1 MARKRMFDNEIIS
14 QDSFVDLPSEAKA
27 LYFLLGMEADD
38 EGFVAPKKIL
48 RWHNISLDS
57 LKLLIAKE
65 YLIPF
70 ESGVVVITDW
80 KRNNYLDKNRIN
92 ETIYT
97 EEKKLIAYDEKQM
110 KYYLA
115 DSVQY
120 DSNADIPSVKPMLN
134 ESLTNVKPMLN
145 QNRIEENRIEE
156 NRVVKKERKKKDSRQ
171 SFDTIIENYTQNVEL
186 QNELKN
192 HLKVRKQ
199 KRGALTDRAIVLE
212 LQRLD
217 DLADLDE
224 MKLRIVQQSIERGW
238 VGFFELKE
246 DTPKAISQEE
256 KDMKDIAMY
265 EAIEKEMK
273 EGVRN
278 DFW

>member
-97 EEKKLIAYDEKQM
+97 EEKKSIAYDEKQM

-120 DSNADIPSVKPMLN
+120 NPDADIPSVKPMLN

-145 QNRIEENRIEE
+145 QNRIEENSIEE
-156 NRVVKKERKKKDSRQ
+156 NRIVKKERKKKDSRQ

-238 VGFFELKE
+238 VGFFEIKDDE
-246 DTPKAISQEE
+246 AAIQN
-256 KDMKDIAMY
+256 
-265 EAIEKEMK
+265 EKEKMTFLYD
-273 EGVRN
+273 N
-278 DFW
+278 

>member
-134 ESLTNVKPMLN
+134 ESLTKVKPMLN

-156 NRVVKKERKKKDSRQ
+156 NRVVKKERKKKDSRR

-238 VGFFELKE
+238 VGFFEIKDDE
-246 DTPKAISQEE
+246 AAIQS
-256 KDMKDIAMY
+256 
-265 EAIEKEMK
+265 EKEKMTFLYD
-273 EGVRN
+273 N
-278 DFW
+278 

>member
-38 EGFVAPKKIL
+38 EGFVAPTKIL

-57 LKLLIAKE
+57 LKLLIAKD

-80 KRNNYLDKNRIN
+80 KINNYLNKTKVRP
-92 ETIYT
+92 TIYVAEKNQIEFD
-97 EEKKLIAYDEKQM
+97 EEKGRYSLLSNTDVSMVGRKLAESSTKVSQS
-110 KYYLA
+110 LA
-115 DSVQY
+115 
-120 DSNADIPSVKPMLN
+120 
-134 ESLTNVKPMLN
+134 
-145 QNRIEENRIEE
+145 QNRREENRIEE
-156 NRVVKKERKKKDSRQ
+156 NRVVKKERKKKDSKQ
-171 SFDTIIENYTQNVEL
+171 SFDTIIENYTPNVEL

-217 DLADLDE
+217 DLADDE
-224 MKLRIVQQSIERGW
+224 EMRLRIVQQSIERGW
-238 VGFFELKE
+238 VGFFEIK
-246 DTPKAISQEE
+246 DDIQKPISQDDRD
-256 KDMKDIAMY
+256 KKDIAMY
-265 EAIEKEMK
+265 EELEKEMNG
-273 EGVRN
+273 GVL
-278 DFW
+278 DDLW